1 MDIDKIRLKFLN
13 SSWEEIIEI
22 INLRLGATQEEYL
35 EDLRHL
41 NTANEVVRNIV
52 NQSSEDIERDE
63 NLLQFGIA
71 ETNAERDSRLEK
83 QRKEREAREKA
94 IEDEKKKNHAETGH
108 LETNLERANRE
119 EKEEAQQEN
128 DLNLTN
134 QAGSLS
140 EELEKLKK
148 LQESG
153 VITQEEFE
161 KAKNKLLN
169 N

>member
-1 MDIDKIRLKFLN
+1 MEKIIFFGLVIP
-13 SSWEEIIEI
+13 IIAYV
-22 INLRLGATQEEYL
+22 LYLGATAIMEGFK
-35 EDLRHL
+35 
-41 NTANEVVRNIV
+41 A
-52 NQSSEDIERDE
+52 
-63 NLLQFGIA
+63 
-71 ETNAERDSRLEK
+71 
-83 QRKEREAREKA
+83 KE
-94 IEDEKKKNHAETGH
+94 
-108 LETNLERANRE
+108 ANRE